1 MSEAL
6 ATLMANDHWP
16 YIWPC
21 YALAAIAFGGLTTR
35 AVLRL
40 QHWKARAEREETK

>member
-6 ATLMANDHWP
+6 ATLMESRHWP

-21 YALAAIAFGGLTTR
+21 YLLAVATFAALGVH
-35 AVLRL
+35 AVLQLRK
-40 QHWKARAEREETK
+40 WEKAARESEKA

>member
-6 ATLMANDHWP
+6 ATLMADRHWP
-16 YIWPC
+16 FIWPC
-21 YALAAIAFGGLTTR
+21 YLLAVVTFFALAVR

-40 QHWKARAEREETK
+40 RKWEKAARESEKA